1 MYFISCFMLVVC
13 LSVWKEA
20 VWKEDSD
27 QVQIFVNT
35 IEGKTITLDVTLSDT
50 IDSVKAQIQ
59 EKEGIKPDQQRLIY
73 AGKQLRGKKTLSY
86 YNIEKESAVNLT
98 LSLGGSMEAVSYFKS
113 VRL

>member
-1 MYFISCFMLVVC
+1 M
-13 LSVWKEA
+13 
-20 VWKEDSD
+20 
-27 QVQIFVNT
+27 QIFVKT
-35 IEGKTITLDVTLSDT
+35 VDGSTITLDVNLSDT

-59 EKEGIKPDQQRLIY
+59 DKEGIEPDQQRLIY
-73 AGKQLRGKKTLSY
+73 AGKQLRGNKTLSD

>member
-1 MYFISCFMLVVC
+1 MLFCFLF
-13 LSVWKEA
+13 W
-20 VWKEDSD
+20 EDAA
-27 QVQIFVNT
+27 VQIFVKT
-35 IEGKTITLDVTLSDT
+35 VDGSTITLDVNLSDT

-59 EKEGIKPDQQRLIY
+59 DKEGIEPDQQRLIY
-73 AGKQLRGKKTLSY
+73 AGKQLRGNKTLSD